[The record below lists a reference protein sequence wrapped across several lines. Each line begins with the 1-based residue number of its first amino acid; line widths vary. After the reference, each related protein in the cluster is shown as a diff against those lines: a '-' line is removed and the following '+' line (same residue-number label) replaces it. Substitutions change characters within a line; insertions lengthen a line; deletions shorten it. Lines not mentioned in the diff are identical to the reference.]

1 MSKHIYWRSAFF
13 FLGIVILALGVSLT
27 IKANMI
33 GVGSW
38 DVLHIG
44 LANTLGLTIGSW
56 SIIVGL
62 LILAID
68 SMFMKRLP
76 KIGTFL
82 DMFLTGIFIDIF
94 NFLLPSVHGFSA
106 QLIAFCAGLL
116 LLGFGCG
123 MYIVANLGVGPR
135 DTLMLLFTN
144 KLGWSVG
151 KARTIMEVTVAI
163 VGFFLGGPIGIGTV
177 IMSFGLGPIVQWALA
192 INEKLFYAVTGTESS
207 VYN

>member
-1 MSKHIYWRSAFF
+1 MQRHIYWRSTF
-13 FLGIVILALGVSLT
+13 FLLGILILSLGITLT
-27 IKANMI
+27 IKAKSL

-44 LANTLGLTIGSW
+44 LADTFGLTIGTW
-56 SIIVGL
+56 SIILGL
-62 LILAID
+62 MILTID

-82 DMFLTGIFIDIF
+82 DMFLAGIFIDFF
-94 NFLLPSVHGFSA
+94 NAILPAINGFIP
-106 QLIAFCAGLL
+106 QLITFCIGLL

-135 DTLMLLFTN
+135 DALMLLLSH

-151 KARTIMEVTVAI
+151 KARTTMEILVAI
-163 VGFFLGGPIGIGTV
+163 AGFLLGGPIGIGTV
-177 IMSFGLGPIVQWALA
+177 IMSFGLGAIVQWALI
-192 INEKLFYAVTGTESS
+192 INEKLFYALTGTKSS

>member
-1 MSKHIYWRSAFF
+1 MNKHIYWRSAFF
-13 FLGIVILALGVSLT
+13 FLGIVILALGVALT
-27 IKANMI
+27 VKANTI

-44 LANTLGLTIGSW
+44 LTNTLGLTIGTW

-62 LILAID
+62 IILAID
-68 SMFMKRLP
+68 SLFMKRLP

-82 DMFLTGIFIDIF
+82 DMFLTGIFIDLF
-94 NFLLPSVHGFSA
+94 NFWIPTVNGFFP

-135 DTLMLLFTN
+135 DTLMLLFTK
-144 KLGWSVG
+144 KLGWRVG

-163 VGFFLGGPIGIGTV
+163 LGFLLGGPIGIGTV
-177 IMSFGLGPIVQWALA
+177 IMSFGLGPIVQLALS

>member
-13 FLGIVILALGVSLT
+13 LLGIVILALGVALT
-27 IKANMI
+27 VKANMI

-44 LANTLGLTIGSW
+44 LTNTFGLTIGTW

-62 LILAID
+62 IILAID
-68 SMFMKRLP
+68 SMFMKQLP

-94 NFLLPSVHGFSA
+94 NFLLPTVDGFFP
-106 QLIAFCAGLL
+106 QLIAFCVGLL

-163 VGFFLGGPIGIGTV
+163 VGFLLGGPIGIGTV
-177 IMSFGLGPIVQWALA
+177 IMSFGLGPIVQWALS
-192 INEKLFYAVTGTESS
+192 INEKLFYTITGTESS

>member
-1 MSKHIYWRSAFF
+1 MNRHIFWRSTFF
-13 FLGIVILALGVSLT
+13 LLGIVILALGVTLT
-27 IKANMI
+27 VKANMI

-44 LANTLGLTIGSW
+44 LTNTLGLTIGTW

-62 LILAID
+62 IILAID

-94 NFLLPSVHGFSA
+94 NFLLPNVDGYFP
-106 QLIAFCAGLL
+106 QLMAFCAGLL

-135 DTLMLLFTN
+135 DTLMLLVTH

-151 KARTIMEVTVAI
+151 KARTVMEVTVAI
-163 VGFFLGGPIGIGTV
+163 VGFLLGGPIGIGTV

-192 INEKLFYAVTGTESS
+192 INEKLFFAVTGTESS

>member
-1 MSKHIYWRSAFF
+1 MNRHIYWRSAFF
-13 FLGIVILALGVSLT
+13 LLGIIVLAFGVSLT
-27 IKANMI
+27 IKAKLI

-44 LANTLGLTIGSW
+44 LADTIGLTVGSW

-62 LILAID
+62 LILAVD
-68 SMFMKRLP
+68 STVMKRLP
-76 KIGTFL
+76 RLGTFL

-94 NFLLPSVHGFSA
+94 NFLLPNVNGFFP
-106 QLIAFCAGLL
+106 QLIAFCFGLL
-116 LLGFGCG
+116 FLGFGSG

-135 DTLMLLFTN
+135 DTLMLLVTN
-144 KLGWSVG
+144 KLGWNIG
-151 KARTIMEVTVAI
+151 RARTTMEVTVA
-163 VGFFLGGPIGIGTV
+163 VLGFFLGGPVGLGTV

-192 INEKLFYAVTGTESS
+192 VNEKLCHLATGSESS

>member
-1 MSKHIYWRSAFF
+1 MNRHIFWRSTFF
-13 FLGIVILALGVSLT
+13 LLGIVILALGVTLT
-27 IKANMI
+27 VKANMI

-44 LANTLGLTIGSW
+44 LTNTLGLTIGIW

-62 LILAID
+62 IILAID

-82 DMFLTGIFIDIF
+82 DMVLTGIFIDIF
-94 NFLLPSVHGFSA
+94 NFLLPNVDGYFP

-135 DTLMLLFTN
+135 DTLMLLVTH

-163 VGFFLGGPIGIGTV
+163 VGFLLGGPVGIGTV

-192 INEKLFYAVTGTESS
+192 INEKLFFAVTGTESS

>member
-1 MSKHIYWRSAFF
+1 MSRHIYWRSAFF
-13 FLGIVILALGVSLT
+13 FLGIVILALGVAFT
-27 IKANMI
+27 IKAKMI

-44 LANTLGLTIGSW
+44 LANTLGLTIGTW

-62 LILAID
+62 IILAID

-82 DMFLTGIFIDIF
+82 DMFLAGIFIDIF
-94 NFLLPSVHGFSA
+94 NFLLPTVDGFFP
-106 QLIAFCAGLL
+106 QLIAFCVGLV

-135 DTLMLLFTN
+135 DALMLLFTN

-163 VGFFLGGPIGIGTV
+163 VGFLLGGPIGIGTV
-177 IMSFGLGPIVQWALA
+177 IMSFALGPIVQWALA
-192 INEKLFYAVTGTESS
+192 INEKLFFAVTGTESS

>member
-1 MSKHIYWRSAFF
+1 MNRHIYWRSAFF
-13 FLGIVILALGVSLT
+13 LLGIVILALGVSLT
-27 IKANMI
+27 VNAQMI

-44 LANTLGLTIGSW
+44 LTNTFGLTIGTW
-56 SIIVGL
+56 SIIVGIM
-62 LILAID
+62 ILAID
-68 SMFMKRLP
+68 SIFMKRLP

-94 NFLLPSVHGFSA
+94 NFLLPNVDGFFP
-106 QLIAFCAGLL
+106 QLLAFCAGLL
-116 LLGFGCG
+116 FIGFGCG

-135 DTLMLLFTN
+135 DTLMLLFTK
-144 KLGWSVG
+144 KLGWRVG

-163 VGFFLGGPIGIGTV
+163 IGFLLGGPIGIGTI

-192 INEKLFYAVTGTESS
+192 INEKLFFTVTGTESS

>member
-13 FLGIVILALGVSLT
+13 LLGIVILALGVTLT
-27 IKANMI
+27 VKANTI

-44 LANTLGLTIGSW
+44 LTNTLGLTIGTW

-62 LILAID
+62 IILAID

-94 NFLLPSVHGFSA
+94 NFLLPTVDGFFP

-135 DTLMLLFTN
+135 DTLMLLVTH

-163 VGFFLGGPIGIGTV
+163 VGFLLGGPIGIGTV
-177 IMSFGLGPIVQWALA
+177 IMSFGLGPIVQWALC
-192 INEKLFYAVTGTESS
+192 INEKLFYTITGTESS

>member
-1 MSKHIYWRSAFF
+1 MNRHIFWRSTFF
-13 FLGIVILALGVSLT
+13 LLGIVILALGVTLT
-27 IKANMI
+27 VKANMI

-44 LANTLGLTIGSW
+44 LTNTFGLTIGTW

-62 LILAID
+62 SILAID
-68 SMFMKRLP
+68 SVFMKRLP

-82 DMFLTGIFIDIF
+82 DMFLTGIFIDLF
-94 NFLLPSVHGFSA
+94 NFWIPTVNGFFP
-106 QLIAFCAGLL
+106 QLIAFCIGLFFI
-116 LLGFGCG
+116 GFGCG

-144 KLGWSVG
+144 KLGWRVG
-151 KARTIMEVTVAI
+151 RARTIMEVTVAI
-163 VGFFLGGPIGIGTV
+163 VGFLLGGPIGIGTV
-177 IMSFGLGPIVQWALA
+177 IMSFGLGPIVQWALT

>member
-13 FLGIVILALGVSLT
+13 LLGIVILALGVSLT
-27 IKANMI
+27 VKAKMI

-44 LANTLGLTIGSW
+44 LTNTLGLTIGTW

-62 LILAID
+62 IILAID

-94 NFLLPSVHGFSA
+94 NFLLPTVDGFFP
-106 QLIAFCAGLL
+106 QLIAFCVGLL

-144 KLGWSVG
+144 KLGWRVG
-151 KARTIMEVTVAI
+151 RARTIMEVTVAI
-163 VGFFLGGPIGIGTV
+163 VGFLLGGPVGIGTV

-192 INEKLFYAVTGTESS
+192 INEKLFFSITGTESS
-207 VYN
+207 VYH

>member
-1 MSKHIYWRSAFF
+1 MNKHIYWRSAFF
-13 FLGIVILALGVSLT
+13 FLGIVILALGVALT
-27 IKANMI
+27 VKANTI

-44 LANTLGLTIGSW
+44 LTNTLGLTIGTW

-62 LILAID
+62 IILAID
-68 SMFMKRLP
+68 SLFMKRLP

-82 DMFLTGIFIDIF
+82 DMFLTGIFIDLF
-94 NFLLPSVHGFSA
+94 NFWIPTVNGFFP

-135 DTLMLLFTN
+135 DTLMLLFTK
-144 KLGWSVG
+144 KLGWRVG

-163 VGFFLGGPIGIGTV
+163 LGFLLGGPIGIGTV

-192 INEKLFYAVTGTESS
+192 INEKLFYAITGTESS

>member
-1 MSKHIYWRSAFF
+1 MGKHIYWRSTFF
-13 FLGIVILALGVSLT
+13 LLGIVILALGVALT
-27 IKANMI
+27 VKAKMI

-44 LANTLGLTIGSW
+44 LANTAGLTIGTW

-62 LILAID
+62 IILAID
-68 SMFMKRLP
+68 SMVMKRLP

-94 NFLLPSVHGFSA
+94 NFLLPTVHGFFL
-106 QLIAFCAGLL
+106 QLIAFCVGLL

-151 KARTIMEVTVAI
+151 RARTIMEVTVAI
-163 VGFFLGGPIGIGTV
+163 VGFLLGGPIGIGTV
-177 IMSFGLGPIVQWALA
+177 IMSFGLGPIVQWALS
-192 INEKLFYAVTGTESS
+192 INEKMFYAVTGTESS

>member
-1 MSKHIYWRSAFF
+1 MNRHIYWRSAFF
-13 FLGIVILALGVSLT
+13 LLGIIVLAFGVSLT
-27 IKANMI
+27 IKAELI

-44 LANTLGLTIGSW
+44 LADTIGLTVGSW

-62 LILAID
+62 LILAVD
-68 SMFMKRLP
+68 STVMKRLP
-76 KIGTFL
+76 KLGTFL
-82 DMFLTGIFIDIF
+82 DMVLTGIFIDIF
-94 NFLLPSVHGFSA
+94 NFLLPHIDGFFP
-106 QLIAFCAGLL
+106 QLVAFCFGLL
-116 LLGFGCG
+116 FIGFGCG

-144 KLGWSVG
+144 KLGWKVG
-151 KARTIMEVTVAI
+151 RARTTMEVTVA
-163 VGFFLGGPIGIGTV
+163 VLGFFLGGPVGLGTV

-192 INEKLFYAVTGTESS
+192 VNEKLFHLATGTKSS